1 MEEYKD
7 LIPTRASLLS
17 RLMCSHD
24 FEKWLVQHQF
34 CKLVLEAASRLP
46 VKPLNCLR
54 EVSSLR
60 VTPTATTEAVK
71 SKTLVCNS
79 RRLSVISSLVGKF
92 ARRTMSPMIDTA
104 TEGIIFPRISG
115 FKWAIGARNRTLVPC
130 LVAPYLLFVD
140 RGLTIIRFRALSLL
154 DANPKIGFTRNL
166 GEEQLF
172 AAEEFGGLSVRPV
185 SVEAAKGDVLEG
197 TRLGAGEPHLQ
208 HVIPSRET
216 EGFKRLGANLSVLP
230 WLAALNKK
238 GCGSRESMDWQ
249 AKSSN

>member
-1 MEEYKD
+1 MSEDVVIKIIQPPYRTEWEAESWA
-7 LIPTRASLLS
+7 LSRMPTLPASL
-17 RLMCSHD
+17 
-24 FEKWLVQHQF
+24 
-34 CKLVLEAASRLP
+34 
-46 VKPLNCLR
+46 
-54 EVSSLR
+54 
-60 VTPTATTEAVK
+60 
-71 SKTLVCNS
+71 
-79 RRLSVISSLVGKF
+79 
-92 ARRTMSPMIDTA
+92 
-104 TEGIIFPRISG
+104 GIEISG
-115 FKWAIGARNRTLVPC
+115 
-130 LVAPYLLFVD
+130 
-140 RGLTIIRFRALSLL
+140 
-154 DANPKIGFTRNL
+154 
-166 GEEQLF
+166 QLF